1 MRKVDELRNVIAT
14 QFACE
19 YKAYDLNGVCN
30 SYGIIPE
37 DSLNPMNSKRVY
49 VLSGLNKLSDDDV
62 WKIARRMVGEF
73 ANSEIIKCMEPFMAD
88 MELKF
93 SFITRRR
100 IIDYLDSLSD
110 MEGTMELDTFL
121 SFIWNMSEIEDIFE
135 ETTVGQ
141 EIVSAVKNKKTMTY
155 KELLTN
161 RLEVK
166 YLPDEIF
173 MEFLE
178 CLVKPEVREGADQK
192 KYVQGINE
200 IIKEDGYELYISSQ
214 KSGVSCYRVGKK
226 KVFEGELKNLIFASI
241 GKKPDIT
248 IENSISNELKLI
260 GDTNDCLFYNFEAGA
275 EGLQWNTLVEWWK
288 TKNESVKGD
297 PELGLYGRLKESLDS
312 EIEKVFFRTYYNYY
326 RHPIKKN
333 IPALVPQVYLH
344 YDPRSKNQR
353 NGKVVY
359 THQRMDFLML
369 LPGGMQIV
377 FELDGKQHYSVNGK
391 AEPALYADMVKD
403 DRMLRLKGY
412 EVYRFGGHEFQN
424 EETAKQMICQFF
436 DALFERHG
444 IVL

>member
-1 MRKVDELRNVIAT
+1 M
-14 QFACE
+14 
-19 YKAYDLNGVCN
+19 
-30 SYGIIPE
+30 
-37 DSLNPMNSKRVY
+37 
-49 VLSGLNKLSDDDV
+49 
-62 WKIARRMVGEF
+62 
-73 ANSEIIKCMEPFMAD
+73 
-88 MELKF
+88 
-93 SFITRRR
+93 
-100 IIDYLDSLSD
+100 
-110 MEGTMELDTFL
+110 
-121 SFIWNMSEIEDIFE
+121 
-135 ETTVGQ
+135 
-141 EIVSAVKNKKTMTY
+141 
-155 KELLTN
+155 
-161 RLEVK
+161 
-166 YLPDEIF
+166 
-173 MEFLE
+173 
-178 CLVKPEVREGADQK
+178 
-192 KYVQGINE
+192 
-200 IIKEDGYELYISSQ
+200 
-214 KSGVSCYRVGKK
+214 
-226 KVFEGELKNLIFASI
+226 
-241 GKKPDIT
+241 
-248 IENSISNELKLI
+248 KLI
-260 GDTNDCLFYNFEAGA
+260 GDTDDCLFYNFETGA

-288 TKNESVKGD
+288 AKNESAKGD